1 MKRSLSQ
8 IIISGIVSLC
18 ICCSCEKLRTDIPE
32 DTPGD
37 NIPTED
43 IVNTRFHGKVH
54 IAETGELLTGFLQKR
69 FPNVSNE
76 WNEETQLIIL
86 GERTASV
93 FLENEESFQRI
104 MEYWFRNNAL
114 AFINPGTKCL
124 TLWNALRMQDIS
136 EAEKHITPELVSSY
150 NDILVKV
157 VRADGNMMTYH
168 KLNKQNRAHID
179 IENIIKKEGSAFD
192 LPLAIGMLAGGEKLK
207 SKLLAHY
214 MIMGELSLDGS
225 LQPIRG
231 ALPIALCAK
240 REGFKG
246 LILPAVNA
254 EEAAVVDG
262 LDVYGMDSLMDV
274 VHFLN
279 GESKDELTGEA
290 FEPTHLNTQALFDE
304 LAFPSDLDFSDVRGQ
319 YKVRR
324 AVEIAAAGGH
334 NMLMIGPPG
343 AGKSMIAKRIPS
355 ILPPLTLE
363 EALETTKIHSIAG
376 LTNKRKG
383 VSSALIVERPF
394 RSPHHTI
401 TDTALV
407 GGGTNP
413 HPGEISLAHN
423 GVLFLDELPE
433 YKRSALEVMRQPLE
447 DRHITV
453 ARTKETV
460 DYPASF
466 MLVAAMNPCPC
477 GHYGENNP
485 AHPCTCTPAQVH
497 RYMSKISGP
506 LLDRI
511 DIQCEIEAVPY
522 DQLRDTQPGES
533 SAVMRERVLK
543 ARAVQNERFKHSR
556 LVQCNAMMNA
566 KMVRQYCALD
576 AECDKL
582 LEFTMTKLGLS
593 ARAYDRILKVAR
605 TIADIEGAENI
616 GKQHLLEAIS
626 YRSLDRNTWGG

>member
-1 MKRSLSQ
+1 MLVKIYSAAPVG
-8 IIISGIVSLC
+8 IDAVKVTIEVHAKSGFDFMLVGLP
-18 ICCSCEKLRTDIPE
+18 D
-32 DTPGD
+32 
-37 NIPTED
+37 
-43 IVNTRFHGKVH
+43 
-54 IAETGELLTGFLQKR
+54 
-69 FPNVSNE
+69 
-76 WNEETQLIIL
+76 
-86 GERTASV
+86 ASV
-93 FLENEESFQRI
+93 KESHERI
-104 MEYWFRNNAL
+104 MAAL
-114 AFINPGTKCL
+114 TINGMGSLHHSFTINMAP
-124 TLWNALRMQDIS
+124 
-136 EAEKHITPELVSSY
+136 
-150 NDILVKV
+150 
-157 VRADGNMMTYH
+157 AD
-168 KLNKQNRAHID
+168 
-179 IENIIKKEGSAFD
+179 IKKEGSAFD
-192 LPLAIGMLAGGEKLK
+192 LPLAIGMLAGAEKVK
-207 SKLLAHY
+207 AGLLEQY

-231 ALPIALCAK
+231 ALPIALCARK
-240 REGFKG
+240 EGFKG
-246 LILPAVNA
+246 LVLPAANA

-262 LDVYGMDSLMDV
+262 LEVYGLNDLQEV
-274 VHFLN
+274 VNFLD
-279 GESKDELTGEA
+279 GKPKDELFPDEK
-290 FEPTHLNTQALFDE
+290 FEPTRVDTQALFAE
-304 LAFPSDLDFSDVRGQ
+304 QAFPTDLDFSDVRGQ

-324 AVEIAAAGGH
+324 AVEVAAAGGH

-363 EALETTKIHSIAG
+363 EALETTKIHSVVG

-383 VSSALIVERPF
+383 VSSALIVQRPF

-407 GGGTNP
+407 GGGINP

-453 ARTKETV
+453 SRTKETV

-485 AHPCTCTPAQVH
+485 AHPCTCTPGQIH

-533 SAVMRERVLK
+533 SAIMRERVLR

-556 LVQCNAMMNA
+556 LVHCNAMMSS
-566 KMVRQYCALD
+566 KMVREYCALD
-576 AECDKL
+576 ADCDRL
-582 LEFTMTKLGLS
+582 LEFSMNKLGLS

-605 TIADIEGAENI
+605 TIADIESSPDIRKE
-616 GKQHLLEAIS
+616 HLLEALS
-626 YRSLDRNTWGG
+626 YRSLDRNTWM

>member
-1 MKRSLSQ
+1 MLIKIYSAAPV
-8 IIISGIVSLC
+8 GIDAVPVT
-18 ICCSCEKLRTDIPE
+18 IEVHA
-32 DTPGD
+32 TPGYDFTLVGLPD
-37 NIPTED
+37 NAVKESRDRISAALT
-43 IVNTRFHGKVH
+43 VNGQ
-54 IAETGELLTGFLQKR
+54 GNLQR
-69 FPNVSNE
+69 CY
-76 WNEETQLIIL
+76 T
-86 GERTASV
+86 
-93 FLENEESFQRI
+93 
-104 MEYWFRNNAL
+104 
-114 AFINPGTKCL
+114 INMAP
-124 TLWNALRMQDIS
+124 
-136 EAEKHITPELVSSY
+136 
-150 NDILVKV
+150 
-157 VRADGNMMTYH
+157 AD
-168 KLNKQNRAHID
+168 
-179 IENIIKKEGSAFD
+179 IKKEGAAFD
-192 LPLAIGMLAGGEKLK
+192 LPLAIGMLAGAEVVRIKELE
-207 SKLLAHY
+207 HY

-231 ALPIALCAK
+231 ALPIALCAR

-246 LILPAVNA
+246 LILPAANA
-254 EEAAVVDG
+254 EEAAVVEGLQVYG
-262 LDVYGMDSLMDV
+262 LDTIMDV

-279 GESKDELTGEA
+279 GEPKDELFPERV
-290 FEPTHLNTQALFDE
+290 FEPTHVDTQRLFDE
-304 LAFPSDLDFSDVRGQ
+304 LAFPTDVDFADVRGQ
-319 YKVRR
+319 LKVRR

-334 NMLMIGPPG
+334 NMIMVGPPG

-376 LTNKRKG
+376 LTSKRKG
-383 VSSALIVERPF
+383 INSSLIVQRPF

-433 YKRSALEVMRQPLE
+433 YKRSVLEVMRQPLE

-485 AHPCTCTPAQVH
+485 AHPCTCTPAQIH
-497 RYMSKISGP
+497 RYLSKISGP

-522 DQLRDTQPGES
+522 EQLRDKQPGES
-533 SAVMRERVLK
+533 SAAIRERVLK
-543 ARAVQNERFKHSR
+543 ARAIQTERFKHSK
-556 LVQCNAMMNA
+556 LVHCNAMMTA
-566 KMVRQYCALD
+566 KMVRQYCVLD
-576 AECDKL
+576 AECDKT
-582 LEFTMTKLGLS
+582 LEFAMTKLGLS
-593 ARAYDRILKVAR
+593 ARAYDRILKVSR
-605 TIADIEGAENI
+605 TIADLEGSEQI
-616 GKQHLLEAIS
+616 QKQHLLEAIS
-626 YRSLDRNTWGG
+626 YRSLDRSTWAG